1 MSNIVNTTL
10 VSYIKAKKKANIPK
24 ALREQVWITNVGN
37 KFETKC
43 LVVWCQNKI
52 NVFDYHVGHNIPE
65 SHGGATNINNL
76 KPICARCNLSMGN
89 YYSIEEWSKMGQSIQ
104 QNIPQSINKNSV
116 KWPSATPTT
125 APTTTT
131 IPAKKPWLICC

>member
-1 MSNIVNTTL
+1 MGGFEGI
-10 VSYIKAKKKANIPK
+10 
-24 ALREQVWITNVGN
+24 RRD
-37 KFETKC
+37 ETK
-43 LVVWCQNKI
+43 LTTGGQPAESW
-52 NVFDYHVGHNIPE
+52 GHNIPE